1 VALVPARVTGR
12 GDPVYNARME
22 SAAAI
27 EPTTETDT
35 SGFAGHPRGLMTLF
49 FTEMWERFSYYG
61 MRAFLMLFMVARV
74 ESGGLG
80 LPDATAG
87 VIYGMYTSMVY
98 LLSVPGGWI
107 ADRFLGQQR
116 AVLYGG
122 TLIMAGHVS
131 LAIPAGSTFYLGLA
145 LVALGTGLLK
155 PNISSIVGQLY
166 RKGDT
171 RRDAGFT
178 IFYMGINLGAFLAPL
193 VCGAFL
199 AESQTFKDMLKA
211 MHVSPHASWHFAFG
225 AAAVGMFLGLVQYT
239 IGRKNLRSAGAIPAP
254 PKDAS
259 EASKNRLILGAV
271 LAVFVGAP
279 VIFGA
284 LAALGTISVSPEGVG
299 KVFDVLMPATAVLV
313 LLGLFFFGASGT
325 AERRKMLVII
335 LLFFAAAVFWGC
347 FEQAGSTLTLFAK
360 RHTNRVVFGIPFG
373 ATAYQSLNA
382 LFVVMLAPMFAWIWL
397 RLAKRGREPS
407 TTAKFALGMFGVGL
421 GFLVLVP
428 AAKIVLGG
436 GLAGPGWLVALYLIH
451 TCGELCLSPVGLS
464 AMTKLAPERIV
475 GLIMG
480 VWFLAASVGNYL
492 AGRSVGIN
500 QKMSMDGYFL
510 MMTAFP
516 VAIGVLLLLLAKPVQ
531 RMLGKAEA
539 GEKAAEAG

>member
-1 VALVPARVTGR
+1 ME
-12 GDPVYNARME
+12 NAG
-22 SAAAI
+22 AV
-27 EPTTETDT
+27 EPTPETDT

-61 MRAFLMLFMVARV
+61 MRAFLMLFMVASA
-74 ESGGLG
+74 ENGGLG

-87 VIYGMYTSMVY
+87 VIYGMYTAMVY

-122 TLIMAGHVS
+122 TLIMAGHIS
-131 LAIPAGSTFYLGLA
+131 LAVPAGSTFYLGLA

-166 RKGDT
+166 TRGDG

-199 AESQTFKDMLKA
+199 AESETFKQMLRA
-211 MHVSPHASWHFAFG
+211 MGISPSASWHFAFG
-225 AAAVGMFLGLVQYT
+225 AAAVGMFFGLVQYAF
-239 IGRKNLRSAGAIPAP
+239 GRKHLKSAGAIPTP
-254 PKDAS
+254 PRDPA
-259 EASKNRLILGAV
+259 EATRNRRILGAV
-271 LAVFVGAP
+271 LAAFVGVP
-279 VIFGA
+279 VLLGA
-284 LAALGTISVSPEGVG
+284 LAALGKLVLTPEGVG
-299 KVFDVLMPATAVLV
+299 GAFDVLMPATAILVLV
-313 LLGLFFFGASGT
+313 GLFFFGATGA
-325 AERRKMLVII
+325 AERRRMLVII
-335 LLFFAAAVFWGC
+335 ILFFAAAVFWGC

-360 RHTNRVVFGIPFG
+360 RHTDRTIFGHPFG

-382 LFVVMLAPMFAWIWL
+382 LFVVMLAPLFAWLWL
-397 RLAKRGREPS
+397 RLAKSGREPS
-407 TTAKFALGMFGVGL
+407 TTVKFAFGMFGVGL
-421 GFLVLVP
+421 GFLVLLP

-436 GLAGPGWLVALYLIH
+436 SLAGPGWLVALYLVH

-464 AMTKLAPERIV
+464 AMTKLAPQRIV

-500 QKMSMDGYFL
+500 QRMSMDGYFL
-510 MMTAFP
+510 LMTAFP
-516 VAIGVLLLLLAKPVQ
+516 VAIGVLLLLLARPVQ
-531 RMLGKAEA
+531 RMLAKTEVEAEA
-539 GEKAAEAG
+539 AGLPS